1 MNTKQRLKNLRNI
14 APDYQRIPHFNRQI
28 SQMTHDD
35 IELESPV
42 DFPLDCWI
50 QEKVDGSNMG
60 VSWTS
65 GPVLRN
71 RKHILKKG
79 YIEKDTPAKLQFRP
93 AWNWINEHRGDI
105 IKCSKIIGGPVTIY
119 GEWLNFSHSIFYD
132 KLPDLFLAYDIWSA
146 EESKFLS
153 PLIVEEVLSETE
165 IKFIKSKNIILNSVL
180 DIIKISE
187 MNSQFRDG
195 LSEGIV
201 VKTSQGRFLKD
212 TWKVVNKKF
221 VRREDFNESTP
232 IKNKIGKWSDADHF
246 I

>member
-42 DFPLDCWI
+42 EFPLECWI
-50 QEKVDGSNMG
+50 QEKVDGANMG

-71 RKHILKKG
+71 RNHILKKG

-93 AWNWINEHRGDI
+93 AWNWLHQHNSDI
-105 IKCSKIIGGPVTIY
+105 QKVAKLLDTPVTIY
-119 GEWLNFSHSIFYD
+119 GEWLYAKHSILYD
-132 KLPDLFLAYDIWSA
+132 KLPDLFLAYDIWSV
-146 EESKFLS
+146 EDGEFFS
-153 PLIVEEVLSETE
+153 PEIVEEVLSKTK
-165 IKFIKSKNIILNSVL
+165 IKFIKPKKVTLTSVS
-180 DIIKISE
+180 DVIKFSE
-187 MNSQFRDG
+187 MKSDFRNG

-201 VKTSQGRFLKD
+201 VKTSEGRFLKE
-212 TWKVVNKKF
+212 TWKVVNRHF
-221 VRREDFNESTP
+221 ERRDDFNSEL
-232 IKNKIGKWSDADHF
+232 IRNKLK
-246 I
+246 

>member
-42 DFPLDCWI
+42 EFPLECWI
-50 QEKVDGSNMG
+50 QEKVDGANMG

-71 RKHILKKG
+71 RNHILKKG

-93 AWNWINEHRGDI
+93 AWNWLHQHNSDI
-105 IKCSKIIGGPVTIY
+105 QKVAKLLDTPVTIY
-119 GEWLNFSHSIFYD
+119 GEWLYAKHSIFYD
-132 KLPDLFLAYDIWSA
+132 KLPDLFLAYDIWSV
-146 EESKFLS
+146 EDGEFFS
-153 PLIVEEVLSETE
+153 PEIVEEVLSKTE
-165 IKFIKSKNIILNSVL
+165 IKFIKPKKVTLTSVS
-180 DIIKISE
+180 DVIKFSE
-187 MNSQFRDG
+187 MKSDFRNG

-201 VKTSQGRFLKD
+201 VKTSEGRFLKD
-212 TWKVVNKKF
+212 TWKVVNRHF
-221 VRREDFNESTP
+221 ERRDDFNLEL
-232 IKNKIGKWSDADHF
+232 IRNKLK
-246 I
+246 